1 MNLALTMNRM
11 RKLTIITGVLAGTS
25 VLAQTNNVAINNNGA
40 APNPYAILDVQ
51 STLKGVL
58 IPRMTEVQ
66 RNGIV
71 APAQGLTVYVT
82 APDAEEG
89 FWYYEAG
96 AWTRI
101 NPGSPWTLSGNAATV
116 PGIGVGQNYLGTSNA
131 QPLVFRTANTERAR
145 LLTTGEFGLGT
156 TTPVEELDVNGAI
169 MLSGTQASAV
179 PVPGTIRYT
188 TYSAVTPI
196 APNTAYSQT
205 YHEGNLNGT
214 NVNFTGWRKLEN
226 DYTEVKGMNYAAA
239 GSPVTCGTG
248 FVDLGVQ
255 NGTSNNPLIVPWN
268 TAQTALTARFR
279 RQYLFRP
286 DELNVELNQLFF
298 NPAATQ
304 GLCCGAQISS
314 IAVNVTAFTSQKSGA
329 FSIAIKHSS
338 MTSLTGFDNTT
349 DPAGRC
355 VGTGGAGTG
364 GGTPQPSSVGAG
376 WKTFTFAT
384 PFVWDC
390 TRGIVIEFL
399 GAVAAASLPG
409 GVATENT
416 VAVRTGLT
424 FNGTYASYGTT
435 ACGVTGSCGVGGTP
449 TCGTQGGSN
458 IRPVVRFTMAN
469 AGVSTAPPATTNSGD
484 FVHYHGALLVE
495 GGAAPPNWSA
505 QTVPYYSFKGQGT
518 IAAQSGIY
526 DDAIR
531 LTDHVFDRH
540 FDGRVMAGDAAE
552 HGTGRN
558 MSLEEMTAHTQTRRH
573 LPTMKGRADW
583 EKTGGFALGDLT
595 NQLWATTET
604 QALYLIDLQ
613 QRTEGLSVLSGTGPI
628 NLAEF
633 DAAKRAVASMG
644 TLTEAEKAVLL
655 DGCKQ
660 RISTTTTR

>member
-11 RKLTIITGVLAGTS
+11 RKLTIITGVLAGTT

-51 STLKGVL
+51 STLKGLL
-58 IPRMTEVQ
+58 IPRMTEAE

-71 APAQGLTVYVT
+71 LPAQGLTVYVT
-82 APDAEEG
+82 APDPEEG

-101 NPGSPWTLSGNAATV
+101 MPGSPWTLSGNAATT
-116 PGIGVGQNYLGTSNA
+116 PGTGVGQNYLGTTDA
-131 QPLVFRTANTERAR
+131 VPLVFRTANIERAR
-145 LLTTGEFGLGT
+145 LLATGEFGVGT

-169 MLSGTQASAV
+169 MLSGSQASAV

-188 TYSAVTPI
+188 TYTAVTPI
-196 APNTAYSQT
+196 APITTYSQT

-226 DYTEVKGMNYAAA
+226 DYTEVKGMSYAAA
-239 GSPVTCGTG
+239 GSPVACNPAPASVALGTA
-248 FVDLGVQ
+248 
-255 NGTSNNPLIVPWN
+255 NGTDATSNITPFANNSAV
-268 TAQTALTARFR
+268 AHRVR
-279 RQYLFRP
+279 HQYLFRP
-286 DELNVELNQLFF
+286 SELNIELNQLFN
-298 NPAATQ
+298 NPAATA
-304 GLCCGAQISS
+304 GLCAGAQIAS
-314 IAVNVTAFTSQKSGA
+314 IGFNVTAIPASKVWAGSV
-329 FSIAIKHSS
+329 AIKHSS
-338 MTSLTGFDNTT
+338 LNALTGAMDNTV

-355 VGTGGAGTG
+355 VATVGA
-364 GGTPQPSSVGAG
+364 QPTAGAG
-376 WKTFTFAT
+376 WKTYTFPT
-384 PFVWDC
+384 PFVWDGI
-390 TRGIVIEFL
+390 RGIVIEVSFAGGPSAIANAPVQVTTNTGFNSTAYNHGPA
-399 GAVAAASLPG
+399 GAPV
-409 GVATENT
+409 TC
-416 VAVRTGLT
+416 
-424 FNGTYASYGTT
+424 NGTG
-435 ACGVTGSCGVGGTP
+435 ACGNVAGLCANNGV
-449 TCGTQGGSN
+449 SV
-458 IRPVVRFTMAN
+458 IRPVVQFNTNAN
-469 AGVSTAPPATTNSGD
+469 GVSSAPPGTTASGD

-526 DDAIR
+526 DDAVR

-540 FDGRVMAGDAAE
+540 FDGRVMATDAAE
-552 HGTGRN
+552 HGAGRN

-583 EKTGGFALGDLT
+583 QKSGGFSLGDLT

-613 QRTEGLSVLSGTGPI
+613 ERTEGLSVLSGTGPI

-655 DGCKQ
+655 EGCKQ

>member
-25 VLAQTNNVAINNNGA
+25 GLAQTNNVAINNNGA

-51 STLKGVL
+51 STLKGLL
-58 IPRMTEVQ
+58 IPRMTEAE
-66 RNGIV
+66 RNGI
-71 APAQGLTVYVT
+71 ALPAQGLTVYVT

-96 AWTRI
+96 VWTRLM
-101 NPGSPWTLSGNAATV
+101 PGSPWTLSGNAATV
-116 PGIGVGQNYLGTSNA
+116 PGTGVGQNYLGTTDA
-131 QPLVFRTANTERAR
+131 QPLVFRTANVERAR
-145 LLTTGEFGLGT
+145 LLATGEFGVGT
-156 TTPVEELDVNGAI
+156 PTPVEELDVNGAI
-169 MLSGTQASAV
+169 MLTGTQSSAV
-179 PVPGTIRYT
+179 PVAGTIRYT
-188 TYSAVTPI
+188 TYTAVTPI
-196 APNTAYSQT
+196 APITTYSQT

-226 DYTEVKGMNYAAA
+226 DYTEVKGMSYAAA
-239 GSPVTCGTG
+239 GSPVVCGNG
-248 FVDLGVQ
+248 SVDLGVQ
-255 NGTSNNPLIVPWN
+255 NGVSNAALIVPWN
-268 TAQTALTARFR
+268 TTQTAAATRFR

-286 DELNVELNQLFF
+286 EELNVELNQLFF
-298 NPAATQ
+298 NPTATQ

-314 IAVNVTAFTSQKSGA
+314 IAVNVTAFAGQKAGA

-338 MTSLTGFDNTT
+338 MTNLTGFDNTT

-364 GGTPQPSSVGAG
+364 GGSPQPSSVGAG

-399 GAVAAASLPG
+399 GATGTNSTPP
-409 GVATENT
+409 GVAVENT

-424 FNGTYASYGTT
+424 FNGTYASYGTV
-435 ACGVTGSCGVGGTP
+435 ACGVTGSCGVLGTP
-449 TCGTQGGSN
+449 TCGTQGGSTT
-458 IRPVVRFTMAN
+458 RPVIRFTMAN
-469 AGVSTAPPATTNSGD
+469 AGVSTAPPATTASGD

-495 GGAAPPNWSA
+495 GGGLPLNWSA
-505 QTVPYYSFKGQGT
+505 QSAPYYSFKGPGT
-518 IAAQSGIY
+518 IAAQQGIY
-526 DDAIR
+526 DDAVR
-531 LTDHVFDRH
+531 LSDHVFDRH
-540 FDGRVMAGDAAE
+540 FDGRVVSSDAAD
-552 HGTGRN
+552 HGAGRN
-558 MSLEEMTAHTQTRRH
+558 MSLEEMSAHTQTERH

-604 QALYLIDLQ
+604 QALYLVDLQ
-613 QRTEGLSVLSGTGPI
+613 KRSEGLAVLSGTGPI
-628 NLAEF
+628 SPTDY
-633 DAAKRAVASMG
+633 DAAKLAVASMG
-644 TLTEAEKAVLL
+644 TLTEGEKALLL